1 MVDLKHSAAIVG
13 IHEHVT
19 RYAPDKSELQIQGES
34 VIKAL
39 EDAGP
44 WLLGEYSLADIC
56 IIPVMMRVEDIGL
69 AYLWDDCPAVA
80 RWFEQFQERPALQNS
95 FYHGSLLSEQY
106 GDVGADTTRTS
117 TA

>member
-1 MVDLKHSAAIVG
+1 MSRRIRALACLALFGLAGWLVYRQVMASSA
-13 IHEHVT
+13 EC
-19 RYAPDKSELQIQGES
+19 S
-34 VIKAL
+34 KASS
-39 EDAGP
+39 GP

-56 IIPVMMRVEDIGL
+56 IIPVMMRINDIGL

-80 RWFEQFQERPALQNS
+80 RWFEQFQERTALQNS

-117 TA
+117 ID